1 MISVAVQFLED
12 APELKEISPQAA
24 RERLREA
31 CMLLPVSK
39 LLLGWNIPQ
48 ALWDAVVEET
58 ARLGVRLYR
67 WQPLLTGDGVLFPRP
82 EWQTVGMDGRRV
94 PGFRDLPEFTFMCP
108 NKPEVQEAVCTHLL
122 EVSAPPFQGV
132 FLDRIR
138 FPSPASNPSAYL
150 GCFCED
156 CCQAARAEGLD
167 LAAFRQVLQTWIKTP
182 EAARC
187 LTASLLGNCLPD
199 LPGDVADGLRDF
211 FRFRAK
217 SISNFVSLA
226 AETASS
232 RGMEIGLD
240 CFSPSLARMVGQD
253 LGALSQVCDW
263 IKMMT
268 YAHAWGPAGLPY
280 ELMGLAGFL
289 NQNAELGE
297 VEALDFLK
305 KQTNL
310 VLPGTFQD
318 LRAQGLPSAAL
329 ASEVRQGRKLS
340 VRSLYAGLELVEI
353 AGVCELEA
361 EQIRQDWSAV
371 LEAGVDGVVLSWDL
385 WHMPLDRLKLVR
397 DILEKYA

>member
-1 MISVAVQFLED
+1 MISIAVQFLED
-12 APELKEISPQAA
+12 TSELKEISPQAA
-24 RERLREA
+24 RDRLREA

-48 ALWDAVVEET
+48 ALLDAVVEET
-58 ARLGVRLYR
+58 ARLGVLLYL
-67 WQPLLTGDGVLFPRP
+67 WQPLLTGDGKLFPRP
-82 EWQTVGMDGRRV
+82 EWQTVGVEGRQV
-94 PGFRDLPEFTFMCP
+94 PGFRGLPEFTFMCP
-108 NKPEVQEAVCTHLL
+108 NKPEVQAAVCAHLL
-122 EVSAPPFQGV
+122 EVSTPPFQGV

-138 FPSPASNPSAYL
+138 FPSPATNPLAYL

-156 CCQAARAEGLD
+156 CCRAAREEGLE
-167 LAAFRQVLQTWIKTP
+167 LAAFRQILQTWIQTP

-187 LTASLLGNCLPD
+187 LTARLLGNCQPD
-199 LPGDVADGLRDF
+199 LSVDVADGLQDF
-211 FRFRAK
+211 FRFRTK
-217 SISNFVSLA
+217 SISNFVRLA
-226 AETASS
+226 VETASAG
-232 RGMEIGLD
+232 GMEIGLD
-240 CFSPSLARMVGQD
+240 CFSPSLAGMVGQD
-253 LGALSQVCDW
+253 LGVLSQVCDW
-263 IKMMT
+263 IKVMT
-268 YAHAWGPAGLPY
+268 YDHAWGPAGLPY

-289 NQNAELGE
+289 NQNAEMGE

-310 VLPGTFQD
+310 TLPGTFQD

-329 ASEVRQGRKLS
+329 VSEVRRGRRFG

-385 WHMPLDRLKLVR
+385 WHMPLEHLRLVS
-397 DILEKYA
+397 DILVKYS

>member
-1 MISVAVQFLED
+1 MISIAVQFLED
-12 APELKEISPQAA
+12 APELREISPQAA
-24 RERLREA
+24 RDLLHEA

-39 LLLGWNIPQ
+39 LLLGWNIPK

-67 WQPLLTGDGVLFPRP
+67 WQPLLTGDGLLSPLP
-82 EWQTVGMDGRRV
+82 EWQTVGVDGRRV
-94 PGFRDLPEFTFMCP
+94 PGFRGLPEFTFICP
-108 NKPEVQEAVCTHLL
+108 NKPEVQEAVCAHLL
-122 EVSAPPFQGV
+122 EVSVPPFQGV

-138 FPSPASNPSAYL
+138 FPSPAPNPSAYL

-156 CCQAARAEGLD
+156 CCRAARAEGLD
-167 LAAFRQVLQTWIKTP
+167 LAVFRQVLRKWNHTP

-217 SISNFVSLA
+217 SISNFVRLA
-226 AETASS
+226 SEAASS

-240 CFSPSLARMVGQD
+240 CFSPSLAGMVGQD
-253 LGALSQVCDW
+253 LGVLSQVCDW
-263 IKMMT
+263 IKLMT
-268 YAHAWGPAGLPY
+268 YIHAWGPAGLPY

-289 NQNAELGE
+289 NQNAGMGE
-297 VEALDFLK
+297 MEALDFLN
-305 KQTNL
+305 KQTKL
-310 VLPGTFQD
+310 ALPGTFQD
-318 LRAQGLPSAAL
+318 LRAQGLPSSAL
-329 ASEVRQGRKLS
+329 ASEVRRGQRLG

-353 AGVCELEA
+353 PGVCELSP

-385 WHMPLDRLKLVR
+385 WHMPLERLKLVS
-397 DILEKYA
+397 DILVKYS

>member
-1 MISVAVQFLED
+1 
-12 APELKEISPQAA
+12 
-24 RERLREA
+24 
-31 CMLLPVSK
+31 
-39 LLLGWNIPQ
+39 
-48 ALWDAVVEET
+48 
-58 ARLGVRLYR
+58 
-67 WQPLLTGDGVLFPRP
+67 
-82 EWQTVGMDGRRV
+82 
-94 PGFRDLPEFTFMCP
+94 
-108 NKPEVQEAVCTHLL
+108 
-122 EVSAPPFQGV
+122 
-132 FLDRIR
+132 
-138 FPSPASNPSAYL
+138 
-150 GCFCED
+150 
-156 CCQAARAEGLD
+156 
-167 LAAFRQVLQTWIKTP
+167 
-182 EAARC
+182 
-187 LTASLLGNCLPD
+187 
-199 LPGDVADGLRDF
+199 
-211 FRFRAK
+211 
-217 SISNFVSLA
+217 
-226 AETASS
+226 
-232 RGMEIGLD
+232 MEIGLD

-385 WHMPLDRLKLVR
+385 WHMPLERLRLVR